1 MPTPDEFIAEVHTWL
16 GTPFAHQGRTKGT
29 EADCAGVVIESA
41 RALGLTTFQITD
53 YSEQSDEARFN
64 ALLREHLL
72 PVAFRDRQPGDV
84 LSFAPLLRHQ
94 HLGVL
99 IHDDLFVHAYALDPK
114 KVIKSRL
121 AADWLYRLRGVWRFP
136 EFL

>member
-1 MPTPDEFIAEVHTWL
+1 MSSPEAFIAEVITWL
-16 GTPFAHQGRTKGT
+16 DTPFRHQGRTKGI

-41 RALGLTTFQITD
+41 RTVGLTTFQITD
-53 YSEQSDEARFN
+53 YSEQSDEERFN
-64 ALLREHLL
+64 ALLREHLR
-72 PVAFRDRQPGDV
+72 PVPFRAKLPGDV

-99 IHDDLFVHAYALDPK
+99 VAEDLFVHAYALEPR

-121 AADWLYRLRGVWRFP
+121 AGDWLFRLRGVWRFP
-136 EFL
+136 EFA